1 MKDTQALHEM
11 VRAAMERH
19 AVPGAAL
26 GIYDGGVEHTE
37 GFGVTSVEN
46 PLPVDPDTIFQ
57 IGSITK
63 TVTATAIM
71 VLVERGMLDLEE
83 PVRNYLPGLLQHRPG
98 FTPGIA
104 SSWLTVPRGARGPS
118 SCAVQKDA
126 YAG

>member
-1 MKDTQALHEM
+1 MKDIQALHEM
-11 VRAAMERH
+11 VRASMERH

-63 TVTATAIM
+63 TVTATTIM
-71 VLVERGMLDLEE
+71 VLSERGMLDLDE
-83 PVRNYLPGLLQHRPG
+83 PVRNYLPDLRLADEEVARRRSP
-98 FTPGIA
+98 
-104 SSWLTVPRGARGPS
+104 PRTFSRTSA
-118 SCAVQKDA
+118 
-126 YAG
+126 AGWETS